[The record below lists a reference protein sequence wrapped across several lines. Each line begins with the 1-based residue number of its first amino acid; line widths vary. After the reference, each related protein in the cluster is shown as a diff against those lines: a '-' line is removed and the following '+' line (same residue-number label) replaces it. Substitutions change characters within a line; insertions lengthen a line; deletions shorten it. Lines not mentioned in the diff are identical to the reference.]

1 MPRSCLITFRAI
13 ALCVLLLLGAAGP
26 GWGSERNPTGWR
38 LFSPCEDNCAVSV
51 LAGPFVDESMAD
63 VLYKA
68 PEVPFTWDYRSDD
81 WLVGVAVS
89 RHAATMFGQIDLEPE
104 IGIARRLGRQN
115 ETEVWAA
122 LYARYRG
129 FPWDEVVT
137 TTAALS
143 TGFSY
148 ATDVSEVEIDRAG
161 EGEADRLLH
170 YFSPEITFALPR
182 RPDLELVFRFHHRS
196 GVFGIVSDA
205 RGGAHY
211 GTVGIRFRF

>member
-1 MPRSCLITFRAI
+1 MPSRLVPLLRAL
-13 ALCVLLLLGAAGP
+13 AAGALLLLAAPATARDG
-26 GWGSERNPTGWR
+26 NPTGWG
-38 LFSPCEDNCAVSV
+38 LLAPCDGNCAVTV
-51 LAGPFVDESMAD
+51 LAGPFVQNSMAD

-68 PEVPFTWDYRSDD
+68 PELPFTWDYRSDD
-81 WLVGVAVS
+81 WFAGVALS
-89 RHAATMFGQIDLEPE
+89 RHAATVFGRIDLEPE
-104 IGIARRLGRQN
+104 IGIGRRFGRQD

-129 FPWDEVVT
+129 FPWDDTVI

-143 TGFSY
+143 TGLSY
-148 ATDVSEVEIDRAG
+148 ASAISDVEVGRAG

-170 YFSPEITFALPR
+170 YFSPELTFALPS
-182 RPDLELVFRFHHRS
+182 RPDLELAFRFHHRS

-211 GTVGIRFRF
+211 GTVGLRFRF